1 MTSAVD
7 QYRALVAKLE
17 AINPSQL
24 NEDLKIGDIDPRN
37 GQKILSAMT
46 DSEGNV
52 VRSGSGEIWN
62 VKYGP
67 ADAPAPTPAPAQDD
81 KPEEPVVTPVDEPT
95 DIKPEPLADVD
106 VAPTPAPE
114 EKCGPEV
121 KAQIMAQ
128 KTFNAAYAMAKK
140 AECPEFD
147 WCQIVNVPEQGAKP
161 SDAWFNAPGMGTGS
175 VVTPTGK
182 PNLPT
187 VKEEEQQIPA
197 AEGLDRIREIA
208 GTQVV
213 MELNPNAGGIPEIKA
228 GSKEKAIEI
237 ARKKGIKTFKF
248 CGRYKV
254 KAGKPEQ
261 GPMVTPASIPA
272 AVGNPSISRTTAPGN
287 PNTRPGSLRD
297 RAAQANAARR
307 PDEPRFK

>member
-1 MTSAVD
+1 MRFLFCLFLVQISWSQLTVQQSVNAFVEDAVNK
-7 QYRALVAKLE
+7 YAKISFE
-17 AINPSQL
+17 AIDM
-24 NEDLKIGDIDPRN
+24 E
-37 GQKILSAMT
+37 
-46 DSEGNV
+46 
-52 VRSGSGEIWN
+52 SGEVI
-62 VKYGP
+62 
-67 ADAPAPTPAPAQDD
+67 
-81 KPEEPVVTPVDEPT
+81 
-95 DIKPEPLADVD
+95 
-106 VAPTPAPE
+106 
-114 EKCGPEV
+114 
-121 KAQIMAQ
+121 
-128 KTFNAAYAMAKK
+128 AAYQEKLA
-140 AECPEFD
+140 
-147 WCQIVNVPEQGAKP
+147 
-161 SDAWFNAPGMGTGS
+161 
-175 VVTPTGK
+175 
-182 PNLPT
+182 
-187 VKEEEQQIPA
+187 EQQIPA